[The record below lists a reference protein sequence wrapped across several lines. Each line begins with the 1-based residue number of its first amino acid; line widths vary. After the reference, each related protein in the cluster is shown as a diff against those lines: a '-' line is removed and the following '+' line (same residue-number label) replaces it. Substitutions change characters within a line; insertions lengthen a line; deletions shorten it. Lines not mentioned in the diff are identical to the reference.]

1 MAVLTLNS
9 MNGRVGGRGVRG
21 GRKEVRGAAARG
33 APFYFSC
40 RAPPDIVDP
49 TQRPRLA
56 ESWLSSATDPDQM
69 MEVD

>member
-9 MNGRVGGRGVRG
+9 MNGRGGVRG
-21 GRKEVRGAAARG
+21 GIRGGRGAATRG

-49 TQRPRLA
+49 TQRQRLA
-56 ESWLSSATDPDQM
+56 ASLVRSEIHTR
-69 MEVD
+69 